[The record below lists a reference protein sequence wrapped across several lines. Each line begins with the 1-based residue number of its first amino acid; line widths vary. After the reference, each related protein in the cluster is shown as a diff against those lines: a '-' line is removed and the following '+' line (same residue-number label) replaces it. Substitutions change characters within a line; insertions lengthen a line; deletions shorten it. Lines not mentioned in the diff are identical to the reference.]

1 MKPFTSSGLTS
12 IGFISALCS
21 VELLVAGCGGAP
33 ASQHPDD
40 HGAFVAAG
48 GVPTPR
54 SAAAGALRL
63 AVIVIA
69 DRGQLVARVDGAD
82 AMAPVTAAAPLL
94 HVRELAAGRLG
105 AIVALGAGDA
115 AGRLWLRA
123 GTHVRLAQDDRG
135 VQLELVAG
143 ELRIRRSAAALPLAV
158 VGAHGA
164 LAIAGD
170 VLVAPGER
178 QVAVVATALQPERAD
193 WSLAIERL
201 GDGAGVGRLDA
212 AGADGTPTEGLA
224 LRRVSVKVT
233 TAGDHALTEIEHVFF
248 NPSSTVREGTFR
260 FPVPDRAIVTGL
272 AMEIDGKLM
281 EGEIVE
287 KEQARAIYDKIV
299 DQMMDPALLEWEEG
313 AWFKLRVFPIE
324 PGAEKRVI
332 IRYTA
337 PLAHTAAGLAYD
349 FTIVRPHPDGA
360 AATTAATI
368 APIDDLAIAID
379 GVTKLHQTAV
389 TSDLDLSLPLA
400 GAAPAVV
407 REVTGDGTYLAVRV
421 GPEAVLA
428 GTPVP
433 FAGDRKI
440 AVIVDTS
447 RSSLESRALEL
458 ALLRTTLAELGP
470 RDRFAILA
478 SDVAVTPQGKGFVP
492 QGTGSAPARDER
504 DGRWVVAGAGAIAA
518 ATAFISGI
526 EPDGATDLGA
536 ALTAAAALKPTD
548 VIYVGDGIPSWG
560 VRDPAALTKL
570 AAGVGAPIQAALI
583 GKGASTELWSGL
595 TGASGGRA
603 MIVRRE
609 IDADRFALA
618 ATHLDGVRRL
628 RNARVTAATGVVYP
642 SAATTLL
649 EGDELTALIHTPA
662 GEPPPT
668 AVTLTGDVDG
678 TPVSQE
684 VPLGAATE
692 VRGVAQRWAVYHLAA
707 LEAADAPREE
717 LVRASQE
724 LGVLS
729 RVTSLLVLESDQ
741 AYRDYKIERR
751 KAEEQDQLA
760 LATPTVTGGDLDSLG
775 AREASLSPDEVQPGD
790 PEIKIPAPQDAR
802 SVVVNFPWGESKLAV
817 WDRDVDAWMVRFLID
832 KDTPDGGYQV
842 HVTVTHADGHVEVLQ
857 LGFTVDT
864 QAPAVALTAT
874 AVDGGYLILAKQVL
888 EPGNRRKDA
897 DKVEVALPDGTIL
910 PLTQTARG
918 KFAATWM
925 TAPLS
930 APVTLRVVVRD
941 HALNQSSQELV
952 VGGA

>member
-1 MKPFTSSGLTS
+1 MKPVTRTKLGPLA
-12 IGFISALCS
+12 ALWT
-21 VELLVAGCGGAP
+21 VHLLVACGGAP
-33 ASQHPDD
+33 AAMHPGD
-40 HGAFVAAG
+40 HGARVAAG
-48 GVPTPR
+48 GVPTPL
-54 SAAAGALRL
+54 AIAAGALRVP
-63 AVIVIA
+63 VIVIA
-69 DRGQLVARVDGAD
+69 DRGQLLAKVDGGA
-82 AMAPVTAAAPLL
+82 ALAPMTAAPLA

-123 GTHVRLAQDDRG
+123 GTRVRLAQDDHG
-135 VQLELVAG
+135 VQVELITG
-143 ELRIRRSAAALPLAV
+143 ELRIRRAAAALPVAV
-158 VGAHGA
+158 VGPHGA

-170 VLVAPGER
+170 VLVAPGADR
-178 QVAVVATALQPERAD
+178 VAVVATALDPARAD
-193 WSLAIERL
+193 WSLALERL

-212 AGADGTPTEGLA
+212 AGATTGAPVEPLA

-233 TAGDHALTEIEHVFF
+233 TAGDYALTEIEHVFF
-248 NPSSTVREGTFR
+248 NPSDVVREGTFR

-287 KEQARAIYDKIV
+287 KDQAREIYDKIV

-349 FTIVRPHPDGA
+349 FTIVRPRPDGA
-360 AATTAATI
+360 AATTAATL
-368 APIDDLAIAID
+368 APIDELALTID
-379 GVTKLHQTAV
+379 GVGKVHETAV
-389 TSDLDLSLPLA
+389 AGDLDVSLPLT

-407 REVTGDGTYLAVRV
+407 REVTTDGTYLAVRV
-421 GPEAVLA
+421 GPEALLA
-428 GTPVP
+428 GTPAPAV
-433 FAGDRKI
+433 GDRKL

-458 ALLRTTLAELGP
+458 ELLRTTLGELGP

-478 SDVAVTPQGKGFVP
+478 SDVAVTPASEGFTTA
-492 QGTGSAPARDER
+492 GPA
-504 DGRWVVAGAGAIAA
+504 ALAA
-518 ATAFISGI
+518 ATAFIDGI

-536 ALTAAAALKPTD
+536 ALTAAAALHPTD

-560 VRDPAALTKL
+560 VRDPAALAKL
-570 AAGVGAPIQAALI
+570 ATDVGAPIHAALL
-583 GKGASTELWSGL
+583 GKGASTELWAGL

-603 MIVRRE
+603 MIVRRAL
-609 IDADRFALA
+609 DAERFALA

-628 RNARVTAATGVVYP
+628 RNARLTAATGVVYP
-642 SAATTLL
+642 STATTLL

-662 GEPPPT
+662 GEAPPT

-678 TPVSQE
+678 APVSQD
-684 VPLGAATE
+684 VTLAAAAD

-707 LEAADAPREE
+707 LDAAGAPREE
-717 LVRASQE
+717 LVLASQQ

-729 RVTSLLVLESDQ
+729 RFTSLLVLESDQ
-741 AYRDYKIERR
+741 AYKDYKIERR
-751 KAEEQDQLA
+751 KAEEQERLA
-760 LATPTVTGGDLDSLG
+760 AATPTVTGGDLDSLG

-802 SVVVNFPWGESKLAV
+802 SVVVSFPWGESKLAV

-832 KDTPDGGYQV
+832 KDTPDGAYQV
-842 HVTVTHADGHVEVLQ
+842 RVTITHADGHVEVLT
-857 LGFTVDT
+857 LGYTVDT
-864 QAPAVALTAT
+864 RAPALTLTAT
-874 AVDGGYLILAKQVL
+874 AIAGGYMITAKQVR
-888 EPGNRRKDA
+888 EPGTGRKDA
-897 DKVEVALPDGTIL
+897 DRVEVALPDGTIL
-910 PLTQTARG
+910 PLVQTGRG

-925 TAPLS
+925 TAPLA
-930 APVTLRVVVRD
+930 APVTLQVVVRD
-941 HALNQSSQELV
+941 HALNQSRQELTL
-952 VGGA
+952 GD